1 MVDVEKFLEE
11 PGERDIAVKDVFKPK
26 EFEKLKAKMAEV
38 GWPDITD
45 YWKNELKNRK
55 IISEFMK
62 DPLLGFKAS
71 HLHARFVSQTL
82 STTLIV
88 MNPYAA
94 PLSST
99 CTAKISAT
107 LIRGLT
113 NG

>member
-11 PGERDIAVKDVFKPK
+11 PGEK
-26 EFEKLKAKMAEV
+26 EIRKVEGQKMAEV
-38 GWPDITD
+38 GWPPTLLITG
-45 YWKNELKNRK
+45 KKELKNRK

-99 CTAKISAT
+99 CTVKISAT
-107 LIRGLT
+107 FIYVV
-113 NG
+113 